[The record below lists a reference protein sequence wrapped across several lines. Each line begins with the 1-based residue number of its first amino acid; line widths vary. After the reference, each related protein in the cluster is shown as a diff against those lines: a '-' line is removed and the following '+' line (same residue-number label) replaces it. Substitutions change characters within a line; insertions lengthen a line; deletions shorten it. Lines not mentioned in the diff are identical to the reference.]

1 MGGGVF
7 IVVGCENEYSRYIV
21 TMKGLLANR
30 RRSTM
35 LIYRPYHLCGVE
47 APMTAL
53 CAALLG
59 LPTGATDPQPRV
71 DVVARAA
78 RDLRAGDELGALDEE
93 PSRQGYLDRVRPAMQ
108 AAAPVQPGRAL
119 PFFMAQGARLVA
131 DVPAG
136 AIVTVEMVQPPAD
149 SRLWAL
155 RAEQDALFFG
165 RGSTGQR
172 L

>member
-7 IVVGCENEYSRYIV
+7 IVVGCENEYSRDII
-21 TMKGLLANR
+21 TMKGLIANS
-30 RRSTM
+30 RRSAM

-59 LPTGATDPQPRV
+59 IPTGATELKPRV

-78 RDLRAGDELGALDEE
+78 RDLAAGE
-93 PSRQGYLDRVRPAMQ
+93 PAGYETGSDMTLVVASSARMKAIMR
-108 AAAPVQPGRAL
+108 AAAPVEAGQPL
-119 PFFMAQGARLVA
+119 PIFMAHGATLRV

-136 AIVTVEMVQPPAD
+136 TVITPDLVVPPAN

-155 RAEQDALFFG
+155 REEQDKLFFAQ
-165 RGSTGQR
+165 S
-172 L
+172 